1 MAIKRDSV
9 LLKFK
14 SNQKEMIFSWIM
26 GFGNN
31 VTVVKPE
38 TMIEMI
44 KKECTKV
51 LGKY

>member
-38 TMIEMI
+38 NMIEKI
-44 KKECTKV
+44 KRECTKV